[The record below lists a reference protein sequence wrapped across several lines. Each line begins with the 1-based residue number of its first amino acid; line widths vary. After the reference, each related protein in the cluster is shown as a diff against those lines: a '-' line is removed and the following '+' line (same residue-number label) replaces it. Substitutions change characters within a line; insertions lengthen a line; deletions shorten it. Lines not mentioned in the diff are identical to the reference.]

1 MLKVNE
7 VFGPTIQGEGK
18 SAGKRVVFLRLAL
31 CNLSCIWCDTPYTWN
46 FVGSKFAHP
55 DKYQVGKEVHLLPL
69 NEIVTLLE
77 SVAGQWVKSVVI
89 SGGEPLIQQR
99 DLVPLLQVLRNK
111 GWWIEIETNG
121 TIIPQVDLEKL
132 VDQFNCS
139 PKLSNSLV
147 PKEQRIRHQA
157 LDALAKNPKTTFK
170 FVIGN
175 DNDANEVMDLVQ
187 TYGMNQVYL
196 MPLGKYVDELAITR
210 EPTKALAE
218 KLGLNF
224 SDRLHVTMFGGKR
237 AV

>member
-46 FVGSKFAHP
+46 FVGSNFAHP
-55 DKYQVGKEVHLLPL
+55 EKFQVRKEVHLLPL
-69 NEIVTLLE
+69 NEIIVLLE
-77 SVAGQWVKSVVI
+77 SISDGVKSLVI

-99 DLVPLLQVLRNK
+99 DLIPLLQVLKNK

-121 TIIPQVDLEKL
+121 TIIPEVEFEKL

-147 PKEQRIRHQA
+147 PKAQRIRVEA
-157 LDALAKNPKTTFK
+157 LRVLASNPKSTFK

-175 DNDANEVMDLVQ
+175 DSDATEVMDLVR

-224 SDRLHVTMFGGKR
+224 SDRLHVIVYGGKR
-237 AV
+237 GV